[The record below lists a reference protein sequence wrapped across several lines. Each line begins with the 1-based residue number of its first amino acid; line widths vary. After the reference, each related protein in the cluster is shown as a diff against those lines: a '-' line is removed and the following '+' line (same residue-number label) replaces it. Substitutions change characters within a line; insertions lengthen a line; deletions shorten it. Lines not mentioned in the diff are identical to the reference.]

1 MSQQWGVLG
10 RRFAALVGVS
20 CLVWSTSALCA
31 EQGVTAQAKD
41 LLPTRDFINLR
52 FGAST
57 GSKRMEMCLEVSPL
71 EAWSLEACGTG
82 SEILHHE
89 NSPELAHF
97 RGKYSLTNWKT
108 EIGWLQPR
116 VGLGITELQVG
127 RDDPG
132 FQFLG
137 VGPRGVETAGPEASI
152 GIRGLYPLIGGFD
165 LVGEL
170 SLSMAWLR
178 YAPQL
183 ATPQSQLQP
192 AVSLTVG
199 GGF

>member
-1 MSQQWGVLG
+1 MRQSWSPLG
-10 RRFAALVGVS
+10 RRLAALVGMSWV
-20 CLVWSTSALCA
+20 LGAMPAWADTQ
-31 EQGVTAQAKD
+31 EVTAKAVEA
-41 LLPTRDFINLR
+41 PTRDFVNLR
-52 FGAST
+52 LGASSGT
-57 GSKRMEMCLEVSPL
+57 KRLEMCLEVSPF

-89 NSPELAHF
+89 DSPELAHF
-97 RGKYSLTNWKT
+97 RGKYTLTNWNT

-116 VGLGITELQVG
+116 VGLGFTELQIG

-137 VGPRGVETAGPEASI
+137 VGPRGMETAGPEASF
-152 GIRGLYPLIGGFD
+152 GIRGLYPLIGGFE

-170 SLSMAWLR
+170 SFSMAWLR

-183 ATPQSQLQP
+183 ATPQAQFQP
-192 AVSLTVG
+192 AVSLTFG

>member
-1 MSQQWGVLG
+1 MRQRWSTLG
-10 RRFAALVGVS
+10 RRFAALAGVPWI
-20 CLVWSTSALCA
+20 LGSTPARST
-31 EQGVTAQAKD
+31 EQEVTAHATAT
-41 LLPTRDFINLR
+41 PTRDFVNLR
-52 FGAST
+52 LGAST
-57 GSKRMEMCLEVSPL
+57 GSRRMEMCLEVSPL

-116 VGLGITELQVG
+116 VGLGFTELQLG
-127 RDDPG
+127 QDDPG

-137 VGPRGVETAGPEASI
+137 VGPRGVETAGPEASF
-152 GIRGLYPLIGGFD
+152 GIRGLHPLLGGFE

-170 SLSMAWLR
+170 SFSMAWLR
-178 YAPQL
+178 YAPLL
-183 ATPQSQLQP
+183 ATPQAEFQP
-192 AVSLTVG
+192 AVSLTLG